1 MATTSGREGPRP
13 PWFVGMR
20 TDAPPLTHEGIVK
33 AAHELV
39 HAEGIDALSLREL
52 AKRLG
57 IGTSQ
62 LHRRIQ
68 RKEHLLIA
76 VADLVLSEVPMPG
89 TAASA
94 STWRSFLRRL
104 SLNVRTSLEDHPHV
118 HPVLDTYVLVT
129 PAAVVIAER
138 ALSALRAGGFRGPA
152 LTDAYNAWAGY
163 VFGFSVIEMQPRQQR
178 RDREQLRR
186 WVRGYLKELD
196 PDRFPTI
203 TAELPNLEN
212 QAFGLRWEATAL
224 GPKGTSFTVGLDAML
239 AGLEARRKARRAV

>member
-1 MATTSGREGPRP
+1 MNDTDGPRP

-20 TDAPPLTHEGIVK
+20 TDAPPLTHERIVK

-39 HAEGIDALSLREL
+39 HAEGADALSLRAL

-76 VADLVLSEVPMPG
+76 VADLVLSEVPIPE
-89 TAASA
+89 TATSA
-94 STWRSFLRRL
+94 RTWRASLRRF
-104 SLNVRTSLEDHPHV
+104 SLDIRASLEDHPHV

-129 PAAVVIAER
+129 PGAVVIAER
-138 ALSALRAGGFRGPA
+138 ALSTLRAGGFRGPA

-186 WVRGYLKELD
+186 WVRSYLKELD
-196 PDRFPTI
+196 PGRFPTI
-203 TAELPNLEN
+203 TAELPHLEN
-212 QAFGLRWEATAL
+212 QAFGLRWEAGAL
-224 GPKGTSFTVGLDAML
+224 GPKGASFTVGLDAMIE
-239 AGLEARRKARRAV
+239 GLEARRKGRRTV